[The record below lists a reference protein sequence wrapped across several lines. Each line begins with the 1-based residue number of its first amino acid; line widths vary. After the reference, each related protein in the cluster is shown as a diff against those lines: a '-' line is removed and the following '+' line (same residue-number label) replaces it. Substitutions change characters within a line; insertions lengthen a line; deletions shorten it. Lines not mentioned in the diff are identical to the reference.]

1 MAWFNAD
8 DKMHG
13 HPKVRKAGLE
23 AIGLWLVCGTYCT
36 DFLTDGLVPAWYIN
50 SWPKGAKLAKHLVKC
65 DFWIEAPDGDYQ
77 FLSWAEYQ
85 RTKAKVMEDREEG
98 RKRIAEWRA
107 AKKAEKDKAE

>member
-13 HPKVRKAGLE
+13 HPKVRRAGLE

-50 SWPKGAKLAKHLVKC
+50 SWPKGPKLANHLVKC
-65 DFWIEAPDGDYQ
+65 GFWEPAADGDFQ
-77 FLSWAEYQ
+77 FLSWSEYQ
-85 RTKAKVMEDREEG
+85 RTKKKVLEDREAN
-98 RKRIAEWRA
+98 RQRIADWRA
-107 AKKAEKDKAE
+107 TKKAEKKGVR